1 MYTSAPSLEEAKK
14 IANELVSS
22 KLAACVNII
31 PKVIS
36 VFEWEG
42 KIDNSDEFLLM
53 IKVSYGFYT
62 KIEKQFSLTFFLFFL
77 FLNRQRSL

>member
-14 IANELVSS
+14 IANELVSA

-53 IKVSYGFYT
+53 IKVSYCLQL
-62 KIEKQFSLTFFLFFL
+62 KKQLSFTVFSSSSSSFF
-77 FLNRQRSL
+77 

>member
-14 IANELVSS
+14 IANELVSA

-53 IKVSYGFYT
+53 IKVSYCLQL
-62 KIEKQFSLTFFLFFL
+62 KTFIIFVFL
-77 FLNRQRSL
+77 